1 MDEERAFG
9 PLAKGIVK
17 PKAGPK
23 LTPDRLTEFEHAKNG
38 TQAEVINLADRKK
51 KKWKT
56 QLLALHGQ
64 KIAAW

>member
-38 TQAEVINLADRKK
+38 TQAEVVNLADRKK
-51 KKWKT
+51 KK
-56 QLLALHGQ
+56 
-64 KIAAW
+64 